1 MTSFRTSSGWPT
13 AVKKEMFGLLGGGKR
28 DGGWDGSGRPKSSLA
43 ILPGLAHYAIGNA
56 PALAATVIPYLDEL
70 AG

>member
-1 MTSFRTSSGWPT
+1 
-13 AVKKEMFGLLGGGKR
+13 MFGLLGGGKR